1 MTHLSDYLEDAV
13 LDHIVGTSALTSP
26 TAWGSLHD
34 GHPVETGANELTGG
48 SYARQTVVFGAAS
61 GGTAANT
68 AQEEWDLTGVTAGTV
83 FFVGLFDASTVGNFL
98 WSIPLGGTANTF
110 TAQDTGDVFTSYGH
124 GLANDDR
131 LVLGASP
138 GSALPTGVTEAIIY
152 HVVGITA
159 STFQV
164 SLTMGG
170 GAVALTTDGE
180 GISYFVDEKTFN
192 AGDTFRIAIGDLD
205 LFID

>member
-1 MTHLSDYLEDAV
+1 MTHLSDYLEDAI
-13 LDHIVGTSALTSP
+13 LDHITGTAALTSP

-48 SYARQTVVFGAAS
+48 SYARQTIVFGSAS

-68 AQEEWDLTGVTAGTV
+68 AQEEWDLTGVTSGTV
-83 FFVGLFDASTVGNFL
+83 FFVGLWDAVTASNFL

-110 TAQDTGDVFTSYGH
+110 TGEDTGDLFTSYGH
-124 GLANDDR
+124 GLANDNR

-138 GSALPTGVTEAIIY
+138 GSALPAGLDEVTIY
-152 HVVGITA
+152 HVISITA

-164 SLTMGG
+164 SLTQGG
-170 GAVALTTDGE
+170 GAVALTSDGE

-192 AGDTFRIAIGDLD
+192 NGDTFRIAIGDLD